1 MVPQFCYIVWTE
13 SMAIIFKIM
22 DNLTWLL
29 KQIEKKLPSCSWTV
43 IIHPNYGGCHN
54 TQMQF
59 FILSLK
65 KIADTKCSDGKKSP
79 GEKCKLKKKILSHRK
94 FFTKNKATTAWKVCF
109 FLVRNFLFSDWTRR
123 FTDLFVKGLFVW
135 TFGSVIRWCNW
146 FETDR
151 VALFSF
157 CLIFRSVY
165 ITWN

>member
-1 MVPQFCYIVWTE
+1 
-13 SMAIIFKIM
+13 M

-43 IIHPNYGGCHN
+43 IIHQNYGGCHN

-94 FFTKNKATTAWKVCF
+94 FFTKNKATTA
-109 FLVRNFLFSDWTRR
+109 
-123 FTDLFVKGLFVW
+123 
-135 TFGSVIRWCNW
+135 
-146 FETDR
+146 
-151 VALFSF
+151 
-157 CLIFRSVY
+157 
-165 ITWN
+165 